1 MYKFKLQTT
10 NSRSMMTIGESVS
23 RIRNILKGVSEDAFL
38 TDRFI
43 FSILNKY
50 TYTLIRR
57 QDNESK
63 LMKYDSLF
71 EVLPVVD
78 LIEVDKIEADCAGI
92 KTGCKIMRTCEKLP
106 KVFNGSIGP
115 IFRNITSIDGSEV
128 FTQTKAIL
136 YQSMASS
143 THFKY
148 NKNKYYWYKNGY
160 LYFPDITWESV
171 SIEGMFEEST
181 AGYCKEDGDDVVC
194 QIKQNETYN
203 IPDHLF
209 AEIEQMA
216 QQELLMLGK
225 IPSDTNDDSQNI
237 LR

>member
-1 MYKFKLQTT
+1 
-10 NSRSMMTIGESVS
+10 MMTIGESIS
-23 RIRNILKGVSEDAFL
+23 RIRNILKAVSEDAFI
-38 TDRFI
+38 TDRTI

-50 TYTLIRR
+50 AYAIIRR

-92 KTGCKIMRTCEKLP
+92 KTGCKIMRTHKKLP

-115 IFRNITSIDGSEV
+115 IFRNITSIDGTEV

-136 YQSMASS
+136 YQSMTAS

-160 LYFPDITWESV
+160 LYFPDIAWDAV

-181 AGYCKEDGDDVVC
+181 SGYCKEDGSDTSC
-194 QIKQNETYN
+194 EIKQNTIFN
-203 IPDHLF
+203 IPTHLF

-216 QQELLMLGK
+216 EQEMLTLGK